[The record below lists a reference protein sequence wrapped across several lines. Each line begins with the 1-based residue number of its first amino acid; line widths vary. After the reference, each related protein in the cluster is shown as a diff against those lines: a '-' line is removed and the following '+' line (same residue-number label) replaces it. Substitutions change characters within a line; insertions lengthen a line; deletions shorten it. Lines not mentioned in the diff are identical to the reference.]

1 MDHITFNNTLE
12 WTALHNYDMVMS
24 DEGYNLYNAVYVA
37 AHTYHEQILQQ
48 VESQKMAEHKRYFTA
63 CQQVKFLT
71 FHYAYIYQCD
81 LLNGP
86 SETTG
91 HLSKVI
97 LSVERGLHCKTL

>member
-1 MDHITFNNTLE
+1 MDHFTCKNPLE
-12 WTALHNYDMVMS
+12 LTALHNYDMALS
-24 DEGYNLYNAVYVA
+24 DEGYNLYNAVYAV
-37 AHTYHEQILQQ
+37 AHTYHEHILHQ
-48 VESQKMAEHKRYFTA
+48 VESQKMAEDKGKYTD